1 MRNRTKQEETR
12 SSGQEHHL
20 RMPELLSARGGA
32 RAPMG
37 GSALR
42 YGSRVRR
49 FGPSNFAAINLKQE
63 IEIAL
68 GVSLLR
74 NMVCKCY
81 TLLRYRQAPGHEFKL
96 WVLSS
101 RVVTVY
107 EILKTNLGALKP
119 VNWRRVL
126 ARYFTVSAL
135 VPSVESHMENQF
147 WCQRIGPG
155 PFKFF
160 SCFPV

>member
-1 MRNRTKQEETR
+1 
-12 SSGQEHHL
+12 
-20 RMPELLSARGGA
+20 MPELLSARGGA

-42 YGSRVRR
+42 YGPGSRVRR

-63 IEIAL
+63 IGIAL

-96 WVLSS
+96 
-101 RVVTVY
+101 
-107 EILKTNLGALKP
+107 
-119 VNWRRVL
+119 
-126 ARYFTVSAL
+126 
-135 VPSVESHMENQF
+135 
-147 WCQRIGPG
+147 
-155 PFKFF
+155 
-160 SCFPV
+160 